1 MYIEPNSNIK
11 IYHNVPLDNTYKNT
25 LYFSSLASQNAYFH
39 TNQNII
45 KFNLTAQSYQRVV
58 KGSMRIAVK
67 ADNLYDCNYLSFQ
80 NASFGTKWFYA
91 FITGVE
97 YVNNETSEITFEI
110 DVMQTYLFDITLKS
124 CFIERQHSVTDKAGD
139 NLVEE
144 NLAIGEYQLDLDISS
159 GVFGNVK
166 INNDGSFDGFRPYVM
181 YTAPDRLGAVKGEM
195 IANVYCGTTVSSFS
209 KIYNENPGTGDGI
222 NNWLSDMNAENRLDE
237 IVCIYMAPKNFDKT
251 EHGDIQTRNFGIA
264 KPSGN
269 GRYTPRNKKLLC
281 YPYRFML
288 GNNNQ
293 GNTIEYHYEDF
304 STDDCIF
311 SVSGGCLP
319 DSQYLLYPHD
329 YRGLDENYV
338 DVLSLTGLPQC
349 SFSGDYFKAWLAQ
362 NNTQIGLSLLSSANS
377 AVASVALAG
386 MTGGASV
393 AGSMAVES
401 AKLSAGTNSLNGVLG
416 LIGSVAHAKAQPDSA
431 KGNQTS
437 NIMYAL
443 NRFDFTFNH
452 VYIRPEF
459 CKIIDDFF
467 DMYGYAT
474 RRVGVPNRSSRP
486 HWNYVKTR
494 GCNAIGN
501 CPTDDLH
508 KVCNIYDNGIT
519 FWKSASEV
527 GNYSLNNSP
536 S

>member
-1 MYIEPNSNIK
+1 MYIQPNTTIK
-11 IYHNVPLDNTYKNT
+11 IYSGVPLDNTYKHT
-25 LYFSSLASQNAYFH
+25 LYFSTVANQNAYFH
-39 TNQNII
+39 ATPS
-45 KFNLTAQSYQRVV
+45 NLKHTLPVQSYQRVV
-58 KGSMRIAVK
+58 QNKMRVAVK
-67 ADNLYDCNYLSFQ
+67 ADLLYDCNYIAFQ
-80 NASFGTKWFYA
+80 NTNFGQKWFYA
-91 FITGVE
+91 FLLSAE

-124 CFIERQHSVTDKAGD
+124 SFIERQHSVTDKAGD

-144 NLAIGEYQLDLDISS
+144 NLAVGEYQLDLDISS
-159 GVFGNVK
+159 GVFGDVK
-166 INNDGSFDGFRPYVM
+166 VNPDGSFNGFKPYVM
-181 YTAPDRLGAVKGEM
+181 YTAKDQLGAIKGEM
-195 IANVYCGTTVSSFS
+195 IANVYCGTTISFFN
-209 KIYNENPGTGDGI
+209 KIYTENSGAEGVGI

-237 IVCIYMAPKNFDKT
+237 IVCIYMAPENFGKKAY
-251 EHGDIQTRNFGIA
+251 GDVQVRNFGIA

-269 GRYTPRNKKLLC
+269 GQYTPRNKKLLC

-304 STDDCIF
+304 SSDDCIF

-393 AGSMAVES
+393 AGQMAVES
-401 AKLSAGTNSLNGVLG
+401 ASLSAGTNSLNGVLG
-416 LIGSVAHAKAQPDSA
+416 LIGNVAHAKAQPDSA

-437 NIMYAL
+437 NIMYSL

-459 CKIIDDFF
+459 CEIIDEFF

-474 RRVGVPNRSSRP
+474 RRVSVPNRSSRP

-494 GCNAIGN
+494 GCNAIGK
-501 CPTDDLH
+501 CPTDDLY
-508 KVCNIYDNGIT
+508 KVCSIYDNGIT
-519 FWKSASEV
+519 FWKNPSEV
-527 GNYSLNNSP
+527 GNYSLNNSV
-536 S
+536 

>member
-1 MYIEPNSNIK
+1 MYIQPNTSIK
-11 IYHNVPLDNTYKNT
+11 IYSGVPLDNTYKHT
-25 LYFSSLASQNAYFH
+25 LYFSAISNQNAYFH
-39 TNQNII
+39 ATPSIL
-45 KFNLTAQSYQRVV
+45 KYTLPVQSYQRVV
-58 KGSMRIAVK
+58 QNKMRVAVK
-67 ADNLYDCNYLSFQ
+67 ADLLYDCNYIAFQ
-80 NASFGTKWFYA
+80 NTNFGQKWFYA
-91 FITGVE
+91 FLLSAE

-110 DVMQTYLFDITLKS
+110 DVMQTYFFDIELKS
-124 CFIERQHSVTDKAGD
+124 SFIERQHSITDKAGD
-139 NLVEE
+139 NLVDE

-159 GVFGNVK
+159 GVFGDVK
-166 INNDGSFDGFRPYVM
+166 INPDGTFNGFRPYVM
-181 YTAPDRLGAVKGEM
+181 YTAQDQLGAVNGEM
-195 IANVYCGTTVSSFS
+195 IANVYCGTTVSFFN
-209 KIYNENPGTGDGI
+209 KIYTENGGSGVGI

-251 EHGDIQTRNFGIA
+251 EYGDVQIRNFGIA

-269 GRYTPRNKKLLC
+269 GQYTPRNKKLLC
-281 YPYRFML
+281 YPYRFLL

-304 STDDCIF
+304 SSDECIF

-329 YRGLDENYV
+329 YRGLDENYL
-338 DVLSLTGLPQC
+338 DVLSLSGLPQC

-393 AGSMAVES
+393 AGQMAVES
-401 AKLSAGTNSLNGVLG
+401 ASLSAGTNSLNGVLG
-416 LIGSVAHAKAQPDSA
+416 LIGNVVHAKAQPDSA

-452 VYIRPEF
+452 VHIREEF
-459 CKIIDDFF
+459 CRIIDEFF
-467 DMYGYAT
+467 DVYGYAT
-474 RRVGVPNRSSRP
+474 RRVDVPNISSRP

-494 GCNAIGN
+494 GCNAIGK

-508 KVCNIYDNGIT
+508 KVCSIYDNGIT
-519 FWKSASEV
+519 FWKNPSEV
-527 GNYSLNNSP
+527 GNYSLNNSV
-536 S
+536 